1 MRYRG
6 LYIDECETDGIIR
19 ENEGEEIECNGSLFI
34 IYADCDYEYE
44 IDRFVGAYG
53 FEIGY
58 DQESADNFVREY
70 VDSCY
75 EYCKKMQF
83 AYILEKDYNSYKY
96 DVHNCDDF
104 SDVWEKAK
112 EVASIQ
118 SIYESLK
125 DSKDIPIEQME
136 YIISL
141 NRPLENLYYR
151 LEPNENQ
158 FAEDVKTAIKSVV
171 SNEDCTFG
179 YMIDFESRDENVLD
193 KSSDMRTPEMNSGGM
208 DMH

>member
-6 LYIDECETDGIIR
+6 LYIDECDIGDVIRQDGAK
-19 ENEGEEIECNGSLFI
+19 EVECDGLVFT

-44 IDRFVGAYG
+44 IDNFIGAFG
-53 FEIGY
+53 FEIEEN
-58 DQESADNFVREY
+58 QESIEDFVKSY
-70 VDSCY
+70 IDSGY
-75 EYCKKMQF
+75 EQYKKMQF
-83 AYILEKDYNSYKY
+83 DLILKRDYNSYKY

-141 NRPLENLYYR
+141 NRPLENMYYR

-179 YMIDFESRDENVLD
+179 NMIDFESRDENVLD
-193 KSSDMRTPEMNSGGM
+193 KSSDVQTPEMNSGGM

>member
-1 MRYRG
+1 
-6 LYIDECETDGIIR
+6 
-19 ENEGEEIECNGSLFI
+19 
-34 IYADCDYEYE
+34 
-44 IDRFVGAYG
+44 
-53 FEIGY
+53 
-58 DQESADNFVREY
+58 
-70 VDSCY
+70 
-75 EYCKKMQF
+75 MQF
-83 AYILEKDYNSYKY
+83 DLILKRDYNSYKY

-118 SIYESLK
+118 SMYESLK
-125 DSKDIPIEQME
+125 NINDIPIEQME

-171 SNEDCTFG
+171 LNEDCTFG

-193 KSSDMRTPEMNSGGM
+193 KSSDVQTPEMNSGGM